1 MRLHP
6 IITSL
11 LETDMY
17 KFSMGQAIYH
27 QFSDYKTTWTFKCR
41 NKDVHFT
48 EEMVEEIREQIKHF
62 CTLRFTEDELD
73 YLENVKWMKGSYVD
87 FLRLW
92 QARYADFKITTDA
105 ECGLS
110 IETFGTW
117 LNTSMY
123 EIPTLAI
130 VNEVYFR
137 MAYDYNE
144 LLDSFK
150 ERLSAKV
157 AALEA
162 DDADGTEGKETV
174 YRLGS
179 FSEFGLRRRLSAEAQ
194 ELAVKALSEADYKGN
209 SLFVGTSNVYLA
221 KKYNLTPVG
230 TMAHEWIM
238 CVGQGNHKHNP
249 AYSNWYA
256 LDAWI
261 KEYGV
266 LNGIALTDTITTD
279 CFLKDFQL
287 TYATLFS
294 GVRHDSGDPY
304 EWGDKMIK
312 HYESLGIDARN
323 KTLLFSDS
331 LDFERADKLYRYF
344 NGKAKVAFG
353 IGTYISNDTDVPA
366 LNIVMK
372 TTKCNGM
379 DVAKISDTPGKGM
392 CKNKDYI
399 EYLQRCINWRMNNDK

>member
-1 MRLHP
+1 MRLGQ
-6 IITSL
+6 IVTSL

-41 NKDVHFT
+41 NKDVKFT
-48 EEMVEEIREQIKHF
+48 EEMVEEIREQIKAY
-62 CTLRFTEDELD
+62 CGLRFKEDELQ
-73 YLENVKWMKGSYVD
+73 YLENIKWIKGSYVD

-92 QARYADFKITTDA
+92 QPCYEDFVITKDA

-110 IETFGTW
+110 IEAFGTW

-137 MAYDYNE
+137 MQYDYDKLIKE
-144 LLDSFK
+144 FERKLDEK
-150 ERLSAKV
+150 IEWIGIHQGKYHLS
-157 AALEA
+157 
-162 DDADGTEGKETV
+162 
-174 YRLGS
+174 S

-194 ELAVKALSEADYKGN
+194 EMAVQKLAAAKYCS
-209 SLFVGTSNVYLA
+209 SHFVGTSNVYLA
-221 KKYNLTPVG
+221 KKFGVTPVG

-256 LDAWI
+256 LDAWV

-266 LNGIALTDTITTD
+266 LNGTALTDAITTD
-279 CFLKDFQL
+279 TFLKDFQL

-294 GVRHDSGDPY
+294 GVRHDSGDPF
-304 EWGDKMIK
+304 EWGDKMIR
-312 HYESLGIDARN
+312 HYESLGIDPKT

-331 LDFERADKLYRYF
+331 LNFEKADKLFRYF
-344 NGKAKVAFG
+344 SGRAKVAFG
-353 IGTYISNDTDVPA
+353 IGTYLSNDTDVPP

-379 DVAKISDTPGKGM
+379 DVAKISDVAGKGM
-392 CKNKDYI
+392 CKNPEYV
-399 EYLQRCINWRMNNDK
+399 EYLQRCIDWRMNNDR

>member
-238 CVGQGNHKHNP
+238 CTGQGNHKHNP

-256 LDAWI
+256 LDAWVR
-261 KEYGV
+261 EYGI
-266 LNGIALTDTITTD
+266 LNGIALTDAITTD

-287 TYATLFS
+287 TYATLFG

-304 EWGDKMIK
+304 AWGEKMLK

-331 LDFERADKLYRYF
+331 LDFDRADKLYRYF
-344 NGKAKVAFG
+344 NGRAKVAFG
-353 IGTYISNDTDVPA
+353 IGTYISNDTKVPA

-379 DVAKISDTPGKGM
+379 DVAKISDNPSKGM
-392 CKNKDYI
+392 CKNPEYV
-399 EYLQRCINWRMNNDK
+399 EYLQRCIDWRMNNDR